1 MMYIKAK
8 YPNSNRSYTYR
19 IEEQTFPGEL
29 VVAANGAKL
38 IVTDEPVDAGWIMA
52 YGSDKIAVVTK
63 YQYKEEYLI
72 ADILHK
78 DTKERR
84 TDGRYPL
91 RIGRTVKKP
100 FLRISIPM
108 YLDYLKNSDGSDY
121 SGKVLTT
128 SCIADLR
135 EKDGALEVT
144 TANSIYILKPVE
156 ESEDIKDEV
165 I

>member
-8 YPNSNRSYTYR
+8 YQNSSRSYTYR
-19 IEEQTFPGEL
+19 IEEQTFPGEM

-52 YGSDKIAVVTK
+52 YGSDKIATVAK
-63 YQYKEEYLI
+63 YQYKDEYLI
-72 ADILHK
+72 ADVLRA

-100 FLRISIPM
+100 FLRVDIPM

-121 SGKVLTT
+121 SGKTLTT
-128 SCIADLR
+128 SRIVGLS
-135 EKDGALEVT
+135 EKDGVIEVT
-144 TANSIYILKPVE
+144 TMNSVYILKPVE
-156 ESEDIKDEV
+156 SEEIKDEV

>member
-52 YGSDKIAVVTK
+52 YGSEKIATVTK
-63 YQYKEEYLI
+63 YQYKKEYLI

-78 DTKERR
+78 ETKERR

-91 RIGRTVKKP
+91 RIGRTVKQP
-100 FLRISIPM
+100 FLMVGIRM
-108 YLDYLKNSDGSDY
+108 FLDYLKNSDGSDY
-121 SGKVLTT
+121 SGKT
-128 SCIADLR
+128 LR
-135 EKDGALEVT
+135 ASAIVGLAEKDGNLEVT
-144 TANSIYILKPVE
+144 TENSIYILKPVE
-156 ESEDIKDEV
+156 ESEE
-165 I
+165 